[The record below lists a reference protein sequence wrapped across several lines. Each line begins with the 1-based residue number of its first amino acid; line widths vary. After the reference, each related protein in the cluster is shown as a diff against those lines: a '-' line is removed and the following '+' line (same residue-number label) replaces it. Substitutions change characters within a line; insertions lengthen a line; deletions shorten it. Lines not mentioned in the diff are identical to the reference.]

1 MRCKVLFICFLL
13 VLLGNNIEAK
23 RPIKKVL
30 ELLKEIRY
38 GMVDEIVEVL
48 APLLNNCGGG
58 GDDGGNDDGG
68 SDDGGDDD
76 DTGKK
81 VKPEKYSDQLS
92 KLDQGLKTVL
102 KDLTCILGFIKSG
115 LLEASFSIKK
125 S

>member
-81 VKPEKYSDQLS
+81 LKAIKVFRSVIKIRSRIEDCIKRSDIQDVFSVLSNLGYWKPVSQ
-92 KLDQGLKTVL
+92 
-102 KDLTCILGFIKSG
+102 
-115 LLEASFSIKK
+115 
-125 S
+125 

>member
-13 VLLGNNIEAK
+13 VILGNNIEAK

-48 APLLNNCGGG
+48 APLLNNCAGG

-81 VKPEKYSDQLS
+81 QIS
-92 KLDQGLKTVL
+92 
-102 KDLTCILGFIKSG
+102 IKSMQ
-115 LLEASFSIKK
+115 FS
-125 S
+125 